1 MHPAPAS
8 LACALA
14 VVLAAR
20 VAEAQ
25 DTPDAVRA
33 AALFAEGRQLMAAG
47 DYAAACPKLAES
59 QSLEPAADTALDLGI
74 CYQNASQAAF
84 KVAHDL
90 ARSTE
95 GSGVV
100 APPAPAALPDAS
112 SPATGQ
118 TQRTVGLVIGGAGV
132 AGIVVGAIVGI
143 AAKARYDDVTRSC
156 NGNVC
161 PSATGVEELNSAMS
175 MARAATVSLVA
186 GAAALAGG
194 AIVFFTAPRPKTSS
208 APTLGLGPAVQG
220 AGLAVAGRF

>member
-1 MHPAPAS
+1 MHRAPAS

-14 VVLAAR
+14 VVLAAH

-25 DTPDAVRA
+25 DSPDAARA

-47 DYAAACPKLAES
+47 DYATACPKLAES
-59 QSLEPAADTALDLGI
+59 QALEPAADTALDLGI

-95 GSGVV
+95 GSGGV
-100 APPAPAALPDAS
+100 ALPAPAALPDA
-112 SPATGQ
+112 PATGQ
-118 TQRTVGLVIGGAGV
+118 TQRAVGLVIGGAGV
-132 AGIVVGAIVGI
+132 AGIVVGVIASL
-143 AAKARYDDVTRSC
+143 AAKARYDDASNSC

-161 PSATGVEELNSAMS
+161 ATASSVEQLNSAAS
-175 MARAATVSLVA
+175 MARVATVSLVA

-194 AIVFFTAPRPKTSS
+194 AIVFFTAPRPKTTS